1 MEAHFLGSQS
11 PNWIRLHD
19 HQVFQYAMH
28 SHSQQL
34 FTQFQGINSFFFT
47 RWDFGRSV
55 IQCLSAKVS
64 MTEIISHVDFSQYS
78 SNPGWCDKYLD
89 CCLVKLNCQ
98 VTRFLNYTFAGSNFV
113 FGWASSG
120 EVFGNWR
127 AFKHNET
134 GSSSRL
140 NVTEDIQQILREI
153 NVEGRALVGKS
164 SKL

>member
-1 MEAHFLGSQS
+1 MTIKYFSMLCILSNFLLNSRQ
-11 PNWIRLHD
+11 D
-19 HQVFQYAMH
+19 
-28 SHSQQL
+28 
-34 FTQFQGINSFFFT
+34 INIFFT

-64 MTEIISHVDFSQYS
+64 MTEIISNVDFSQYS
-78 SNPGWCDKYLD
+78 SNPGRCDKYLD
-89 CCLVKLNCQ
+89 CCLAKLNCQ

-120 EVFGNWR
+120 EVFGNWG
-127 AFKHNET
+127 AFKHKET

-164 SKL
+164 SEL

>member
-19 HQVFQYAMH
+19 HQVFQYLCIL
-28 SHSQQL
+28 SNFL
-34 FTQFQGINSFFFT
+34 LNSRTSTVFFT

-64 MTEIISHVDFSQYS
+64 MTEIISYVDFSQYS
-78 SNPGWCDKYLD
+78 SNPGRCDKYLD
-89 CCLVKLNCQ
+89 CCPANLNCQ

-120 EVFGNWR
+120 EVFGNWG

-134 GSSSRL
+134 GSSIG
-140 NVTEDIQQILREI
+140 TEDIQEILREI

-164 SKL
+164 SELWTFKC

>member
-1 MEAHFLGSQS
+1 MTIKYFSMLCILSNFLLSSRQ
-11 PNWIRLHD
+11 D
-19 HQVFQYAMH
+19 
-28 SHSQQL
+28 
-34 FTQFQGINSFFFT
+34 INFFFT

-78 SNPGWCDKYLD
+78 SNPGRCDKYLD
-89 CCLVKLNCQ
+89 CCPAKLNCQ

-120 EVFGNWR
+120 EVFGNWG
-127 AFKHNET
+127 AFKHKET

-164 SKL
+164 SEL

>member
-19 HQVFQYAMH
+19 HQVFQYLCIL
-28 SHSQQL
+28 SNFL
-34 FTQFQGINSFFFT
+34 LNSRTSTVFFT

-64 MTEIISHVDFSQYS
+64 TTEIISHVDFRQYS
-78 SNPGWCDKYLD
+78 PNPGRCDKYLD
-89 CCLVKLNCQ
+89 FCPAKLNCQ

-120 EVFGNWR
+120 EIFGNGGWTNYVHDDDGNSN
-127 AFKHNET
+127 AT
-134 GSSSRL
+134 GEIRK
-140 NVTEDIQQILREI
+140 ILREI

-164 SKL
+164 SEL

>member
-1 MEAHFLGSQS
+1 MTIKYFSMLCILSKFL
-11 PNWIRLHD
+11 L
-19 HQVFQYAMH
+19 
-28 SHSQQL
+28 
-34 FTQFQGINSFFFT
+34 NSRQASTFFFT

-78 SNPGWCDKYLD
+78 SNSGRCDKYLD
-89 CCLVKLNCQ
+89 CCLAKLNCQ

-120 EVFGNWR
+120 EIFGNR
-127 AFKHNET
+127 GAYVHDDDGNSTTT
-134 GSSSRL
+134 GAIR
-140 NVTEDIQQILREI
+140 QILREI

-164 SKL
+164 SKV